1 MIYTCQKSCTSLPY
15 ISAHLRLSPL
25 ISALSAHLRSSPL
38 ISAPLR
44 SSPLIS
50 AHLRL
55 SPLISAYLRY
65 LRYLRLSP
73 LISYMGNLLGESSD
87 LLTQETKIP

>member
-1 MIYTCQKSCTSLPY
+1 MDDLYMSKSCTSLPY

-25 ISALSAHLRSSPL
+25 ISAL
-38 ISAPLR
+38 SAPLR